1 MLYTTNKSNLVRAK
15 ETVKQLDST
24 IKLLVNN
31 ELDKT
36 ITDYQ
41 KSLQRFD
48 LIKALLA
55 VKSDLYI
62 YLDI

>member
-1 MLYTTNKSNLVRAK
+1 MLYTTNKSNLVKAK
-15 ETVKQLDST
+15 ETAKQLDST

-48 LIKALLA
+48 QIGRAH
-55 VKSDLYI
+55 V
-62 YLDI
+62 